1 VSQSFEEPMVS
12 TRTKPKTSPK
22 RKTLPPYHVVIYN
35 DPDHTMEFVVETL
48 CKVLRC
54 EVERAIQLMM
64 EAHTKDRAIVWTGPK
79 EVAELK
85 VEQLRTCHEKKSN
98 GQNLGPLKVD
108 MEPAA

>member
-1 VSQSFEEPMVS
+1 MSQSFDEPMVT

-22 RKTLPPYHVVIYN
+22 HKMLPPYHVVIYN
-35 DPDHTMEFVVETL
+35 DPHHSMEFVIDTL

-54 EVERAIQLMM
+54 EVDRAIQLMM
-64 EAHTKDRAIVWTGPK
+64 EAHTKDRAVVWTGAK

-85 VEQLRTCHEKKSN
+85 VEQIRTCHEKRSS
-98 GQNLGPLKVD
+98 GQDLGPLHVD

>member
-1 VSQSFEEPMVS
+1 VSTPFDEPMVT

-22 RKTLPPYHVVIYN
+22 HKTLPPYHVVIYN
-35 DPDHTMEFVVETL
+35 DPYHSMEFVVETL

-54 EVERAIQLMM
+54 EVEQSIQLMM
-64 EAHTKDRAIVWTGPK
+64 QAHTMDRAIVWTGAK

-85 VEQLRTCHEKKSN
+85 VEQIRTCHEKRADGSD
-98 GQNLGPLKVD
+98 LGPLNVD